1 MAARGLAGALPRCV
15 GVSGLRVGGVVMV
28 GRRRGRGVRQPAAAA
43 GAGSPLRA
51 ATECSRLSREEISTK
66 ARIAPAT
73 AKPAP
78 IRNARSKPLVR
89 ATEALWTPEWKRL
102 WVRLLAIVARIASPS
117 PPPIRCAVLIRPDA
131 NPASCR
137 LVPVTP
143 PLATHPNTT
152 PNPPPPRL

>member
-28 GRRRGRGVRQPAAAA
+28 GRRRRAGGRQPAAAA

-66 ARIAPAT
+66 ARIAPAR

-78 IRNARSKPLVR
+78 ARNARSNPWVR
-89 ATEALWTPEWKRL
+89 ATEALGPPDGKRR
-102 WVRLLAIVARIASPS
+102 WGRRVADVAG
-117 PPPIRCAVLIRPDA
+117 DA
-131 NPASCR
+131 
-137 LVPVTP
+137 
-143 PLATHPNTT
+143 
-152 PNPPPPRL
+152 